1 MEFSLVRSAMF
12 NQSLST
18 SRIRLRSDKIN
29 TPVTI
34 AVVADLHSCDYGK
47 GQKEL
52 VNAVL
57 TEKPDIILL
66 VGDFFDDDIPPE
78 KAVEFLAGISGKA
91 SCFYV
96 AGNHE
101 FRSGR
106 VDGFKQ
112 TVKSYNVFVLNG
124 GFADV
129 KTRGQTIRIC
139 GIDDPDTDKIKNQSK
154 PYETQ
159 KKALKSALQSDL
171 YRILLAHRPERIKEY
186 QELSPDLVVS
196 GHAHGGQWRLP
207 LILKNGLYAPNQGL
221 FPKYTS
227 GLYDLSKTKL
237 VVSRGLAR
245 ETTRIPRI
253 FNRPEIVIITLEQ
266 EKP

>member
-1 MEFSLVRSAMF
+1 MF

-101 FRSGR
+101 DR
-106 VDGFKQ
+106 
-112 TVKSYNVFVLNG
+112 KS
-124 GFADV
+124 
-129 KTRGQTIRIC
+129 
-139 GIDDPDTDKIKNQSK
+139 
-154 PYETQ
+154 
-159 KKALKSALQSDL
+159 
-171 YRILLAHRPERIKEY
+171 
-186 QELSPDLVVS
+186 VV
-196 GHAHGGQWRLP
+196 
-207 LILKNGLYAPNQGL
+207 
-221 FPKYTS
+221 
-227 GLYDLSKTKL
+227 
-237 VVSRGLAR
+237 
-245 ETTRIPRI
+245 
-253 FNRPEIVIITLEQ
+253 
-266 EKP
+266 